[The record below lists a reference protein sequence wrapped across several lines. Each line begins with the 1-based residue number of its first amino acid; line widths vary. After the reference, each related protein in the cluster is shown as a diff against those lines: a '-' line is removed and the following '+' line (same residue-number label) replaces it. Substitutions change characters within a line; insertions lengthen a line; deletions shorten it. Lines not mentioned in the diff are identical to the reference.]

1 MFRGDDMKYLFLL
14 QCFLI
19 GISAASAVGPIFVL
33 VFNTSALRGFIKGFF
48 KALGAAIGDGTLFL
62 LGMLGILS
70 FLEQSRRY
78 HVGIDLAGGFLLLI
92 FGISILLPHK
102 EEYPSQPSLTADS
115 FILAMAKTF
124 FYTVLNPITI
134 FFFMFI
140 STQMTP
146 NHGVPSLGRI
156 LMGSAMVTCG
166 SLSVLTAV
174 TYIASQLGK
183 TISMHNLRKISIING
198 IILLA
203 IGGYF
208 FIDAIKVIVS

>member
-1 MFRGDDMKYLFLL
+1 MNYLFLL

-33 VFNTSALRGFIKGFF
+33 VFNTSALRGFTKGFF

-62 LGMLGILS
+62 LGMFGVLS
-70 FLEQSRRY
+70 ILEQSRRY

-102 EEYPSQPSLTADS
+102 EYPTQPPLTADN
-115 FILAMAKTF
+115 LLRAMAKTF

-140 STQMTP
+140 SAQMTP
-146 NHGVPSLGRI
+146 VHGIPSLGRI
-156 LMGSAMVTCG
+156 LIGSTMVILG
-166 SLSVLTAV
+166 SMSVLTAV

-183 TISMHNLRKISIING
+183 TIGMRHLRKISIING

-208 FIDAIKVIVS
+208 FLDAIKVILS

>member
-1 MFRGDDMKYLFLL
+1 MKYLFLL

-33 VFNTSALRGFIKGFF
+33 VFNTSALRGFTKGFF

-62 LGMLGILS
+62 LGMLGVLS
-70 FLEQSRRY
+70 ILEQSRRY
-78 HVGIDLAGGFLLLI
+78 HVGIDLTGGLLLLI

-102 EEYPSQPSLTADS
+102 EYPTQPPLTADNLL
-115 FILAMAKTF
+115 LAMAKTF

-140 STQMTP
+140 SAQMTP
-146 NHGVPSLGRI
+146 VHGIPSLGRI
-156 LMGSAMVTCG
+156 IIGSTMVTVG
-166 SLSVLTAV
+166 SLCILTMVA
-174 TYIASQLGK
+174 YIASQLGK
-183 TISMHNLRKISIING
+183 TIGMRHLRKISIVNG

-208 FIDAIKVIVS
+208 FIDAIKVILS